1 MYIYVTPIEGPNK
14 RGNELDFHQ
23 RVIHKTKA

>member
-14 RGNELDFHQ
+14 HVNELDFHQ